1 MSKSSK
7 PLVFLAHNSQDKPQ
21 IRRIAENLNR
31 KGIATWLDEEQIPPG
46 VLFQDRLQETLN
58 QVDCAIV
65 FIGKKGVGR
74 WQSME
79 IRVLL
84 TKIIES
90 RKTLIP
96 VLLPGVQQIPDDLPF
111 LKELNYVQFTDNLE
125 DQRMINKLIWGITG
139 QSSHISYDELRSF
152 LSAGL
157 WRNANLETR
166 RIILQSA
173 NKEKDAYLNEQQ
185 MREFDSDVLLKL
197 DELWRNYS
205 NNRFGFS
212 VQKRIL
218 QDCQQDP
225 SIFGLQVGWKTS
237 EGWLDEAH
245 IDYRINAP
253 KGHLPYGMLQ
263 LVELNNAIV
272 EGIVN
277 TQWTITKALVTQ
289 DWQRQLISDFVGVF
303 EVATGNKNF
312 DSGDFKKGL
321 DYQLKHD
328 EPWWQGERAAHKRI
342 EYLCLLLFSCSELGS
357 KEVNKQHNNQ
367 SSVSQAPSTMD
378 STSSSKEP
386 TTNAKNITINISGG
400 NFQDFVMGNKDTEVN
415 GDRIDT
421 QINNHGETTNP
432 NDIAAELDDLLKI
445 LEQNEP
451 DLIATSHKD
460 KEALKEKA
468 LRAIEQKPMLKKKLL
483 AALKAGSIKAIE
495 ELCKHPVAN
504 ILLAAFKAAFPDA
517 K

>member
-1 MSKSSK
+1 
-7 PLVFLAHNSQDKPQ
+7 
-21 IRRIAENLNR
+21 
-31 KGIATWLDEEQIPPG
+31 
-46 VLFQDRLQETLN
+46 
-58 QVDCAIV
+58 
-65 FIGKKGVGR
+65 
-74 WQSME
+74 
-79 IRVLL
+79 
-84 TKIIES
+84 
-90 RKTLIP
+90 
-96 VLLPGVQQIPDDLPF
+96 LPGVQQIPDDLPF

-173 NKEKDAYLNEQQ
+173 NKEKDAYLSEQQ

-197 DELWRNYS
+197 DELWRMHS
-205 NNRFGFS
+205 GDRFGFS

-245 IDYRINAP
+245 IDYGINAP

-342 EYLCLLLFSCSELGS
+342 EYLCLLLFSCPEL
-357 KEVNKQHNNQ
+357 
-367 SSVSQAPSTMD
+367 
-378 STSSSKEP
+378 
-386 TTNAKNITINISGG
+386 
-400 NFQDFVMGNKDTEVN
+400 
-415 GDRIDT
+415 
-421 QINNHGETTNP
+421 ETR
-432 NDIAAELDDLLKI
+432 KI
-445 LEQNEP
+445 LEHHESLDGTTALTNSSDEQIIALTQLEMEPLQDALLSTLLDKQQAGELTNEEFRE
-451 DLIATSHKD
+451 LESLMQIYQ
-460 KEALKEKA
+460 EGL
-468 LRAIEQKPMLKKKLL
+468 LRKS
-483 AALKAGSIKAIE
+483 AALVEAVKRGLMEPLDS
-495 ELCKHPVAN
+495 
-504 ILLAAFKAAFPDA
+504 
-517 K
+517 